1 MALINSTSTR
11 APGNSAPRRPHRLSD
26 GAQSLSL
33 AVIGQ
38 QAPNRG
44 AVEQSIMQKFEASY
58 GAHLS
63 HFLPD
68 LIRLGASNDI
78 GAVVGVNPA
87 QKNGLFLEQYL
98 DRPVE
103 QAIAAAFMTPVDRDQ
118 VVEIGNLAANAPGL
132 AYSLFAILATALSEA
147 GYKWVACTATPQ
159 VASML
164 AKLNFSAQP
173 LCDADPSRLESGTA
187 DWGEYYSSRPR
198 VMAGDVHLAAAQAAS
213 NRDMAALLRHYRQ
226 PIMRLAAS
234 LRCGGK

>member
-1 MALINSTSTR
+1 M
-11 APGNSAPRRPHRLSD
+11 
-26 GAQSLSL
+26 SL

-44 AVEQSIMQKFEASY
+44 GVEQSIKQKFEASY
-58 GAHLS
+58 GAHLT

-68 LIRLGASNDI
+68 LIRLGTSGDV

-118 VVEIGNLAANAPGL
+118 VVEIGNLAANAPSL
-132 AYSLFAILATALSEA
+132 AYSLFAILAAALCQA

-164 AKLNFSAQP
+164 AKLNFAAEP
-173 LCDADPSRLESGTA
+173 LCDADPSKLDSGSA
-187 DWGEYYSSRPR
+187 AWGKYYSSRPR
-198 VMAGDVHLAAAQAAS
+198 VMAGDVRLAAEQAAS
-213 NRDMAALLRHYRQ
+213 NREMAVLLRHYRQ
-226 PIMRLAAS
+226 PIACLVAS
-234 LRCGGK
+234 LKCGGE